1 MSFFVNLDISALGS
15 LMDADKVL
23 KDEVEKAGCQLIAMT
38 RAHIVEEASQ
48 KLRSRRQLYIDS
60 LTHFQAD
67 ENTFIVN
74 LDAKARWIEDGMPE
88 HNMLDD
94 LLSSSKAKTA
104 ADGSKYLVVP
114 FKHNVGP
121 SVQTPAQANLLAT
134 IKAELRKASIPF
146 GKIEKDPTTGQA
158 KLGLLHK
165 LQLSTPPR
173 TGNGP
178 GQGHGPVGDPIQGWS
193 ADGQSGTPILKGA
206 RIYQQ
211 KVKNPKGEES
221 IQRSIM
227 TFRVA
232 SSKHREDA
240 DRWDHPGLE
249 PTNFLDEGTEWAQR
263 QWDQIIAP
271 KLFEAVSQRLG

>member
-1 MSFFVNLDISALGS
+1 MSFFVNFDLSALGG
-15 LMDADKVL
+15 LMEADKAIRA
-23 KDEVEKAGCQLIAMT
+23 EVENAGRQLIAMT
-38 RAHIVEEASQ
+38 RAHIVEQASQ
-48 KLRSRRQLYIDS
+48 KLRSRRQLYVDS

-74 LDAKARWIEDGMPE
+74 LDGKARWIEDGMPE

-94 LLSSSKAKTA
+94 LLSSPKAKTA

-114 FKHNVGP
+114 FQHNVGP

-134 IKAELRKASIPF
+134 IKTELRKASIPF
-146 GKIEKDPTTGQA
+146 GKIEKNAQGEP

-165 LQLSTPPR
+165 LNLPTPTR
-173 TGNGP
+173 SGNGP

-193 ADGQSGTPILKGA
+193 ADGKSGIPILKGA

-211 KVKNPKGEES
+211 KVKNDKGKES
-221 IQRSIM
+221 VQRTIM

-249 PTNFLDEGTEWAQR
+249 PTHFMDEGTEWAQQ

-271 KLFEAVSQRLG
+271 KLFEAVSQRL